1 MKETQSS
8 SANPGR
14 GEPDLPAKSVDS
26 DDVAQSRRNA
36 SFPIVGI
43 GASAGGLEAL
53 QQLFGHLPPDTGMAF
68 VVIQHLDPSHPSLLV
83 KLLASDTQMPVVEL
97 AEGMAV
103 EPNRVH
109 VICPNADCRVQ
120 DGHFVLVS
128 RLASGN
134 LHLPINLFFRSL
146 AASQPG
152 RAIGIVLSG
161 SGSDGTEGLLAIK
174 ARGGITLIQDP
185 VTAQFRSMPA
195 SALAAGAAD
204 FSLSPQAIAE
214 ELARLSHHTYLAR
227 AEDAAAEV
235 PTEPAEEESSLTGVL
250 GLIQQHTQL
259 DFTGYKRPTLL
270 RRVAR
275 RMALRR
281 VATLR
286 EYVESIRADPGEAK
300 ALAEDILIH
309 VTSFFRDPA
318 AFEALKTQVF
328 PELLKHKEEGG
339 TLRIWVPGCSTG
351 EEAYSLAICLLEFL
365 DSQERK
371 VAVKFFG
378 SDVSEQAIATAR
390 AGLYAAADLA
400 HLDPERLA
408 RFFERA
414 EGDYRI
420 AKRVREVC
428 VYVKHDLTRDA
439 PFAKLDLVSC
449 RNVLIYFDT
458 ELQSRVLPMLHYCLG
473 TPGYLFLGHSEAPT
487 GFQDLFVP
495 IDKGHRIFLKTGENR
510 RPVTRPALRQKAELT
525 LAGAPE
531 RRHPAS
537 EAQRQA
543 DQYVLARYAPAG
555 VIVNERLEVVQFRGR
570 TASFLEPPPGQP
582 QSNVL
587 RMARAGLVARLHE
600 ALELAKTQKVAV
612 RKQGVQL
619 YEDHRSRLV
628 NIEVVPLPGLVESA
642 DRHFLILFEEV
653 GAEAAIARA
662 PARMASVPVRPDA
675 AQVDQEASQMKAE
688 LATTWDYL
696 ESLVREHQS
705 TSEELATTNEELI
718 ATNEELQSMN
728 EELQSAQEEL
738 QSVNEELNTVN
749 DELRQRNQEL
759 DLVASDLVNVLESVQ
774 IPILIVDGELRVRR
788 FTPTAQLVARL
799 IPGDLGRS
807 IEDVKLKLKG
817 DNLVERIRETLATLT
832 PKEWDVQGLDDR
844 WFRLQIRPYRA
855 ADNRL
860 DGAVLSFID
869 VDTLKRA
876 LRTAESAR
884 DYAHGIVETVSTA
897 LVVLDSSLH
906 IVSANH
912 AFFDK
917 FSASL
922 PALEGLDFFALAG
935 GAWEVPAVREALQ
948 QTMLTGA
955 PFREL
960 EVRREFP
967 GIGRKDLAL
976 GGRRIQWENGSSM
989 ILVAIEDITNRRQL
1003 EEERALLLASEQQA
1017 RRDAER
1023 ANRAKDL
1030 FLATLSHE
1038 LRTPLNVILMSAQ
1051 LLQRFGG
1058 LDPMIKR
1065 ASSAIERAVVNQA
1078 RLIDDLLDISRIV
1091 SGKLLLDLQV
1101 VHMAT
1106 VVRSALDVAQDS
1118 ATAKG
1123 LTLHA
1128 DISEQSGA
1136 VYGDPIRLQQVVAN
1150 LLNNAIKFT
1159 PAGGRIDIRLAPREG
1174 RVELQI
1180 TDSGIG
1186 IRPEVLPQLFSR
1198 FVQADS
1204 TMTRLQGGLG
1214 LGLAIVRHLVEVHGG
1229 EVHGESLGEGQGA
1242 TFRVSLPLASPES
1255 LPTVATT
1262 ALIIHNIT
1270 GVRVLVIE
1278 DDEDTR
1284 EAVVAALSDMGAC
1297 VRGEPSCA
1305 AGLSAVTDF
1314 MPQVILCDIAM
1325 PVEDGY
1331 CFIRKL
1337 RSLGADRGGLIPA
1350 AALTALAGDDDQKQ
1364 ALRAGFQLHLA
1375 KPIDSARM
1383 AKAIETLAG
1392 WTKPV

>member
-8 SANPGR
+8 SASSER
-14 GEPDLPAKSVDS
+14 EETDSPAKPVS
-26 DDVAQSRRNA
+26 DDDLTQSGRNA

-53 QQLFGHLPPDTGMAF
+53 QQLFRNLPPDTGMAF
-68 VVIQHLDPSHPSLLV
+68 VVIQHLDPSHPSLLGN
-83 KLLASDTQMPVVEL
+83 LLGSETQMPVVEL
-97 AEGMAV
+97 AEGMRV

-120 DGHFVLVS
+120 DGHFALVS

-152 RAIGIVLSG
+152 RAIGVVLSG

-185 VTAQFRSMPA
+185 KTAQFRSMPA

-204 FSLSPQAIAE
+204 FSLSPRAIAQ
-214 ELARLSHHTYLAR
+214 ELARLSHHAYLAR
-227 AEDAAAEV
+227 AEEVAPAVTEEPPEEAA
-235 PTEPAEEESSLTGVL
+235 SLTSVL
-250 GLIQQHTQL
+250 GLVQQHAQL

-286 EYVESIRADPGEAK
+286 EYVESVRSDPGEAK

-318 AFEALKTQVF
+318 AFEALKTHVF

-339 TLRIWVPGCSTG
+339 TLRVWVPGCSTG
-351 EEAYSLAICLLEFL
+351 EETYSLAICLLEYL

-400 HLDPERLA
+400 HVDPERLT

-414 EGDYRI
+414 DGDYRI

-439 PFAKLDLVSC
+439 PFARLDLVSC

-510 RPVTRPALRQKAELT
+510 RPVTRPALRQKTELA
-525 LAGAPE
+525 LFGFPE

-537 EAQRQA
+537 EALRQA
-543 DQYVLARYAPAG
+543 DQYVLDRYAPAG

-582 QSNVL
+582 QTNVL
-587 RMARAGLVARLHE
+587 RMARPGLVARLHE
-600 ALELAKTQKVAV
+600 AIELAKTQKVAV

-619 YEDHRSRLV
+619 YEDHRSRLL

-642 DRHFLILFEEV
+642 ERHFLILFEEV
-653 GAEAAIARA
+653 GAEAVARA
-662 PARMASVPVRPDA
+662 PARVASVPVRPDA
-675 AQVDQEASQMKAE
+675 ARADQEASQMKAE

-897 LVVLDSSLH
+897 LVVLDSRLQ

-917 FSASL
+917 FSSSL
-922 PALEGLDFFALAG
+922 SAIEGMDFFALAA

-948 QTMLTGA
+948 QILLTGS
-955 PFREL
+955 PFRDL
-960 EVRREFP
+960 EIRRDFP

-976 GGRRIQWENGSSM
+976 GGRRIQWENGGSM
-989 ILVAIEDITNRRQL
+989 ILVAIEDISNRRQL

-1051 LLQRFGG
+1051 LLRRFGG
-1058 LDPMIKR
+1058 LDPTIKR

-1091 SGKLLLDLQV
+1091 SGKLLLDLQAV
-1101 VHMAT
+1101 KMST

-1123 LTLHA
+1123 LTLLA
-1128 DISEQSGA
+1128 DIAELPGS
-1136 VYGDPIRLQQVVAN
+1136 VYGDPIRLQQVVTN

-1159 PAGGRIDIRLAPREG
+1159 PTGGRIEIHLAPQDG

-1180 TDSGIG
+1180 TDTGIG

-1229 EVHGESLGEGQGA
+1229 EVHGESLGEGHGA
-1242 TFRVSLPLASPES
+1242 TFRVSLPLAAPDA
-1255 LPTVATT
+1255 LPMVATT

-1270 GVRVLVIE
+1270 GVRVLVVE
-1278 DDEDTR
+1278 DDDDTR
-1284 EAVVAALSDMGAC
+1284 EAVVAALIDMGAR

-1305 AGLSAVTDF
+1305 AGLSAVADF
-1314 MPQVILCDIAM
+1314 MPQAILCDIAM

-1337 RSLGADRGGLIPA
+1337 RSLNADLGGLIPA

-1392 WTKPV
+1392 WTKPI